1 MRISEFQQWAKSK
14 NINLTDK
21 MGGFQ
26 TGEFVNVINGYGIV
40 IKNLQ
45 IKGFDLNPSEERP
58 NGVAY
63 VYDDC
68 YWFAV
73 ELDRLI
79 KLNN

>member
-14 NINLTDK
+14 NINLTDE

-40 IKNLQ
+40 IENLQ
-45 IKGFDLNPSEERP
+45 IKGFDLNPSKERP
-58 NGVAY
+58 NAVAY

-68 YWFAV
+68 YWFAI
-73 ELDRLI
+73 ELNRLI

>member
-21 MGGFQ
+21 MAGFQ

-40 IKNLQ
+40 IENLQ
-45 IKGFDLNPSEERP
+45 IKGFDLNPSKERP
-58 NGVAY
+58 NAVVY

-68 YWFAV
+68 YWFAI
-73 ELDRLI
+73 EIDRLI